1 MTPFV
6 PSSPQTNSLM
16 IGSLSARNLV
26 DRFGSPLYVMD
37 ETLIRTR
44 MRLYKTEF
52 NHPDFATTITY
63 AGKAFLTKAMVQ
75 IVDQEGLNL
84 DVVSFGELMTALSV
98 NFPPERLILHGNNK
112 SKEELQTAI
121 EAGVGVIVVDNPD
134 EVRRIKS
141 LHPTRRLNVLLRV
154 NPGIEAHTHDYIK
167 TATQDS
173 KFGMSLA
180 DPNTFT
186 LIRDLHRDPQFAL
199 LGFHCHI
206 GSQIQALDAYLETVD
221 VVLTTLQRLKA
232 EGIDLRVVNLGG
244 GLGARY
250 LDSDPLLDYARLLN
264 TLANA
269 IAVGLKAK
277 NLILDQVILEPGRSI
292 VAEAGTTLYTVGS
305 IKTTV
310 TGKTYVMVDG
320 SMADHLR
327 TALYQAQYTALAA
340 EKLDQAH
347 DQEVTVAGKA
357 CESGDI
363 LIHSAK
369 LPIMAEGDL
378 IAVKSTGA
386 YHYSMASNYNRL
398 LKPAVV
404 LVNGDQARIIVKRE
418 TIEDL
423 LRNDEVIA

>member
-1 MTPFV
+1 MTHFV
-6 PSSPQTNSLM
+6 PSSPPTTTLM
-16 IGSLSARNLV
+16 FGAFSARNLV
-26 DRFGSPLYVMD
+26 ERFGSPLYVMD
-37 ETLIRTR
+37 EPLIRAR

-52 NHPDFATTITY
+52 KHPSFDTAITY

-84 DVVSFGELMTALSV
+84 DVVSLGELMTALSV
-98 NFPPERLILHGNNK
+98 NFPPRRLILHGNNK
-112 SKEELQTAI
+112 STEELQTAL
-121 EAGVGVIVVDNPD
+121 EAGVGLIVVDNPD
-134 EVRRIKS
+134 EVRRIRS
-141 LHPTRRLNVLLRV
+141 LHPTHRIAVLLRV

-180 DPNTFT
+180 DPQTLA
-186 LIRDLHRDPQFAL
+186 LIRELHQDLQFAL
-199 LGFHCHI
+199 LGLHCHI
-206 GSQIQALDAYLETVD
+206 GSQIQAIDAYLETVD
-221 VVLTTLQRLKA
+221 VVLTTLQNLKA
-232 EGIDLRVVNLGG
+232 QGIDLRVLNLGG

-250 LDSDPLLDYARLLN
+250 LDSDPQLDYATALN

-269 IAVGLKAK
+269 IADGLKAK
-277 NLILDQVILEPGRSI
+277 HLNLDQVILEPGRSI

-305 IKTTV
+305 VKTTV

-327 TALYQAQYTALAA
+327 TALYQAAYTALAA
-340 EKLDQAH
+340 EKLDQPH

-363 LIHSAK
+363 LIHAAK
-369 LPIMAEGDL
+369 LPRMAEGDL

>member
-1 MTPFV
+1 MTHPV
-6 PSSPQTNSLM
+6 PPTPQSNALM
-16 IGSLSARNLV
+16 IGDFSAKSLV
-26 DRFGSPLYVMD
+26 ERFGSPLYVMD
-37 ETLIRTR
+37 EALIRAR
-44 MRLYKTEF
+44 MRLYKTHF
-52 NHPDFATTITY
+52 IHPDFKTTITY

-75 IVDQEGLNL
+75 IVEQEGLNL
-84 DVVSFGELMTALSV
+84 DVVSLGELMTALSV
-98 NFPPERLILHGNNK
+98 NFPPHRLILHGNNK
-112 SKEELQTAI
+112 SVDELQTAI
-121 EAGVGVIVVDNPD
+121 EAGVGLIVVDNPD
-134 EVRRIKS
+134 EVKRIKHLNPS
-141 LHPTRRLNVLLRV
+141 RRLNVLLRV

-180 DPNTFT
+180 DPNTFAF
-186 LIRDLHRDPQFAL
+186 LRDLAHDPQFNL
-199 LGFHCHI
+199 MGLHCHI
-206 GSQIQALDAYLETVD
+206 GSQIQALQAYLETVE
-221 VVLTTLQRLKA
+221 VLLNTLESLQAEGISLTTL
-232 EGIDLRVVNLGG
+232 NLGG

-250 LDSDPLLDYARLLN
+250 IASDPELDYAGLLT

-269 IAVGLKAK
+269 IARGLQARHL
-277 NLILDQVILEPGRSI
+277 NLKQVVLEPGRSI

-327 TALYQAQYTALAA
+327 TALYQAEYTALAA
-340 EKLDQAH
+340 EKLNEPH
-347 DQEVTVAGKA
+347 DQRVTLAGKA

-363 LIHSAK
+363 LIHAAD
-369 LPIMAEGDL
+369 LPPMTEGDV

-404 LVNGDQARIIVKRE
+404 LVNGNQVRVIVKRE
-418 TIEDL
+418 TIADL
-423 LRNDEVIA
+423 LRNDEVLP

>member
-1 MTPFV
+1 MTHFV
-6 PSSPQTNSLM
+6 PQPPQTSSLM
-16 IGSLSARNLV
+16 IGNWSARDLV
-26 DRFGSPLYVMD
+26 NRFGSPLYVMD
-37 ETLIRTR
+37 EALIRAR

-52 NHPDFATTITY
+52 KHPDFNTLITY

-75 IVDQEGLNL
+75 IADQEGLNL
-84 DVVSFGELMTALSV
+84 DVVSLGELMTALSV
-98 NFPPERLILHGNNK
+98 NFPPHRLILHGNNK
-112 SKEELQTAI
+112 SMEELQAAI
-121 EAGVGVIVVDNPD
+121 EAGVGVIVLDNPD
-134 EVRRIKS
+134 EVQRIKS
-141 LHPTRRLNVLLRV
+141 LHPTQPLRVLLRI

-167 TATQDS
+167 TAKQDS

-180 DPNTFT
+180 DPKTFT
-186 LIRDLHRDPQFAL
+186 LIRDLHRDPQFTL
-199 LGFHCHI
+199 LGLHCHI
-206 GSQIQALDAYLETVD
+206 GSQIQAIDAYLETVD
-221 VVLTTLQRLKA
+221 VVLSTLQRLKA
-232 EGIDLRVVNLGG
+232 EGIDLRVLNLGG

-250 LDSDPLLDYARLLN
+250 LDSDPILDYAKVLN
-264 TLANA
+264 TLAHA
-269 IAVGLKAK
+269 LADGLKSK
-277 NLILDQVILEPGRSI
+277 NLLLDHVILEPGRSI

-340 EKLDQAH
+340 EKLNQPH
-347 DQEVTVAGKA
+347 DQVITLAGKA

-363 LIHSAK
+363 LIHEAH
-369 LPIMAEGDL
+369 LPIMVEGDL

>member
-1 MTPFV
+1 
-6 PSSPQTNSLM
+6 
-16 IGSLSARNLV
+16 
-26 DRFGSPLYVMD
+26 
-37 ETLIRTR
+37 
-44 MRLYKTEF
+44 
-52 NHPDFATTITY
+52 
-63 AGKAFLTKAMVQ
+63 
-75 IVDQEGLNL
+75 
-84 DVVSFGELMTALSV
+84 
-98 NFPPERLILHGNNK
+98 
-112 SKEELQTAI
+112 
-121 EAGVGVIVVDNPD
+121 
-134 EVRRIKS
+134 
-141 LHPTRRLNVLLRV
+141 
-154 NPGIEAHTHDYIK
+154 
-167 TATQDS
+167 
-173 KFGMSLA
+173 
-180 DPNTFT
+180 
-186 LIRDLHRDPQFAL
+186 
-199 LGFHCHI
+199 
-206 GSQIQALDAYLETVD
+206 
-221 VVLTTLQRLKA
+221 
-232 EGIDLRVVNLGG
+232 
-244 GLGARY
+244 
-250 LDSDPLLDYARLLN
+250 
-264 TLANA
+264 
-269 IAVGLKAK
+269 
-277 NLILDQVILEPGRSI
+277 
-292 VAEAGTTLYTVGS
+292 VGS

-340 EKLDQAH
+340 EKLNQAH

>member
-26 DRFGSPLYVMD
+26 DCFGSPLYVMD

-52 NHPDFATTITY
+52 KHPDFATTITY

-75 IVDQEGLNL
+75 IVDQEGFNL

-112 SKEELQTAI
+112 STEELQTAI
-121 EAGVGVIVVDNPD
+121 ETGVGVIVVDNPD

-141 LHPTRRLNVLLRV
+141 LHPTRRLKVLLRV

-277 NLILDQVILEPGRSI
+277 I
-292 VAEAGTTLYTVGS
+292 
-305 IKTTV
+305 
-310 TGKTYVMVDG
+310 
-320 SMADHLR
+320 
-327 TALYQAQYTALAA
+327 
-340 EKLDQAH
+340 
-347 DQEVTVAGKA
+347 
-357 CESGDI
+357 
-363 LIHSAK
+363 
-369 LPIMAEGDL
+369 
-378 IAVKSTGA
+378 
-386 YHYSMASNYNRL
+386 
-398 LKPAVV
+398 
-404 LVNGDQARIIVKRE
+404 
-418 TIEDL
+418 
-423 LRNDEVIA
+423 